1 MTVVLWAE
9 TSVEFVFFPLDVQ
22 IKLHHGGRNLLAGV
36 SEDLDEL
43 PRPQLVA
50 LLDEDVGCVLPP
62 RPPFSP
68 DPGRIK

>member
-1 MTVVLWAE
+1 M
-9 TSVEFVFFPLDVQ
+9 FFPLDVQ

-50 LLDEDVGCVLPP
+50 LLEKGVGGAVSA
-62 RPPFSP
+62 RPPSSSN
-68 DPGRIK
+68 PGRKTIK